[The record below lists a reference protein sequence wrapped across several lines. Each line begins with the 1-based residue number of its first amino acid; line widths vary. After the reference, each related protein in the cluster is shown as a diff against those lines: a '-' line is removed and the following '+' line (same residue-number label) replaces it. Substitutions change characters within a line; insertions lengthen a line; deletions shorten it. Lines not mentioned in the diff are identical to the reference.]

1 MPVPPDLQIFFPNGG
16 TSASQMYIWD
26 GSKPV
31 AWDGSISVST
41 TGGPIKDGVDNNII
55 ATVIDY
61 ISGGGPTKNNPLAV
75 TIIDGV
81 GDVITSFGG
90 GVQYQEGDIDA
101 TPTGTLAL
109 WWDAANT
116 LRAVSA
122 TKPLP
127 VDIKNASLAV
137 TGPLTDTEL
146 RATPVPVS
154 GTVAT
159 GGLTD
164 TELRATAVPVSLATL
179 PALVAGSAI
188 IGKVG
193 IDQTTPGTTNKVDIG
208 TNGTVAIGTALPAG
222 TNAIGKLAANSGVDI
237 GDVDVTSL
245 PALPAGTNLIGYVG
259 GKNTYAAKATVT
271 VTLNSLTNT
280 SSRESTAFFSN
291 AFKDYLIRFQMKG
304 QAGST
309 AGVNVYVYEAL
320 NDGTY
325 TDGATGTDAAFT
337 TANRKNSRYLGTV
350 QMNGTTAV
358 VATMRISDVFA
369 TAPIQGGLIFDNE
382 SGGTLDTTAGNFV
395 IEFMGIN

>member
-41 TGGPIKDGVDNNII
+41 TGGPIKDGVNNAII

-90 GVQYQEGDIDA
+90 GTQYIDGTVHA
-101 TPTGTLAL
+101 TPTGTIAL
-109 WWDAANT
+109 WLDAANT
-116 LRAVSA
+116 VRAVSA

-127 VDIKNASLAV
+127 VNIISSVAIAV

-154 GTVAT
+154 GTVST

-164 TELRATAVPVSLATL
+164 TQLRATAVPVSLATL
-179 PALVAGSAI
+179 PALVAGSAV
-188 IGKVG
+188 IGNVR

-208 TNGTVAIGTALPAG
+208 TNGTVAINTAIPAG
-222 TNAIGKLAANSGVDI
+222 NNNI
-237 GDVDVTSL
+237 GDVDIVTL
-245 PALPAGTNLIGYVG
+245 PALVAGSALVGYVG
-259 GKNTYAAKATVT
+259 GKNTYAAAATIT

-291 AFKDYLIRFQMKG
+291 AFKDYLIRCKMRG

-309 AGVNVYVYEAL
+309 LGVNVYVYESL
-320 NDGTY
+320 NDTTY
-325 TDGATGTDAAFT
+325 TDGATGSDAAFT
-337 TANRKNSRYLGTV
+337 TANRKNSRFLGTV
-350 QMNGTTAV
+350 QMNGT
-358 VATMRISDVFA
+358 SDVIATFRTSDIFA
-369 TAPIQGGLIFDNE
+369 TAPIKGGLIFDNE

-395 IEFMGIN
+395 IEYMGIN